1 MDAHHL
7 MAVRRADRRY
17 RTAIPFTRELTTT
30 LTIEVNRVKRSL
42 SECGFRLLLF
52 PPDSQLSD
60 FKSRGEILRGTASKL
75 PPPGFSYRP

>member
-1 MDAHHL
+1 MPIILWLLGVPIVVIAL
-7 MAVRRADRRY
+7 LY
-17 RTAIPFTRELTTT
+17 LFTRDLTTT

-42 SECGFRLLLF
+42 SECGFRLPLF